1 MKSFRAACS
10 ESGRQDIVTK
20 KNFEYLSGLNVH
32 IKHRKTT
39 SNAKFQIEKTSIPV
53 LDHQV
58 MVDTESKVSID
69 QPALSEGE
77 DENISTSKGKS
88 IEKLGQQ

>member
-1 MKSFRAACS
+1 
-10 ESGRQDIVTK
+10 
-20 KNFEYLSGLNVH
+20 
-32 IKHRKTT
+32 
-39 SNAKFQIEKTSIPV
+39 
-53 LDHQV
+53 